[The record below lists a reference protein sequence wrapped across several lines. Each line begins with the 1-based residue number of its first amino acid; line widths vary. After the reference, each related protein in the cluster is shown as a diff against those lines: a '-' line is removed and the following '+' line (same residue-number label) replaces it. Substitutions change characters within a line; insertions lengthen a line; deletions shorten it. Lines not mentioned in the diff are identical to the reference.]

1 MLIIMQLT
9 HDNVKNRFS
18 GLINSSSA
26 KLYIDTIVDVWHALD
41 ATRLLRPHRMIL
53 TLKGDVIHVVYNTTL
68 GHEYTFDIPPFANIK
83 ESFEATNR
91 TTQTFFNAA
100 TNPKQ

>member
-1 MLIIMQLT
+1 MPTIMQLT
-9 HDNVKNRFS
+9 HNNVRERFS
-18 GLINSSSA
+18 ACVTASSA
-26 KLYIDTIVDVWHALD
+26 KAYLDTIVDVWRALD

-53 TLKGDVIHVVYNTTL
+53 TLKGDVLHVVYNTTL
-68 GHEYTFDIPPFANIK
+68 GHEYTFDIPPFADIK
-83 ESFEATNR
+83 ESFERSNR